1 LGAWIQAQKTDPLTA
16 AHQRVFQRNPSPRE
30 REMAQ
35 RFVAGRESLK
45 EVWSQYAQ
53 ALLAANEVMFV
64 D

>member
-1 LGAWIQAQKTDPLTA
+1 
-16 AHQRVFQRNPSPRE
+16 V
-30 REMAQ
+30 AQ